1 MTDWLELEAEFRR
14 LVELNEAHRAA
25 ALSELEARSPELAH
39 QLRGMLAA
47 DESPTL
53 QIDVR
58 IQRVASSLLLDGEL
72 RRGDRLGP
80 WSVIECIGRG
90 GMGTV
95 YKVERADQQFRQQ
108 AALKVV
114 SNVADEA
121 TYDRF
126 RRERQ
131 ILAQL
136 NHANIAGLIDG
147 GVIDD
152 GRPWLVMEFV
162 EGISIDRWCDL
173 HRLDPEQ
180 RLRLFLQVLDAVSFA
195 HRKLVLHKDI
205 KFNNILVNDGGQV
218 RLLDFGT
225 ASLLDDDTD
234 SSEAVTRIFAL
245 TPAFASPEQL
255 RGEPLSTASDIYSL
269 GVLLYSL
276 LTGRMPIAEQHRS
289 PAEFEKLVRTRIP
302 ALPSAAIF
310 TDSASPEN
318 TDHERIARLRDS
330 TPARLR
336 AQLRGDRD
344 AIVMTCLRKEPDR
357 RYSSVQ
363 MLADDIRAVLESR
376 PVSARADSRLYR
388 TMRFFGRHR
397 WPIIGGLALVTLLAT
412 GLMLSIV
419 NYLEAEQRGR
429 ELEQVVSFQQ
439 RLIESV
445 EPQALGQEAL
455 SWIENRL
462 LEENQFQGLPDQ
474 LNAADLGRNLIDRQ
488 MLADATRLIDE
499 MFSESPALGLQLH
512 ATMAQLYGQLDLH
525 ERVVESTE
533 AGARMAEDAGKLA
546 NALRMRLFKAGALAR
561 LEEHDRMGATIE
573 SVTHRISELESN
585 EARDHVLA
593 LALKLE
599 GDLHIASH
607 RPEAALASYF
617 TSLDHRRALGDQLL
631 ERVIRHDIATTLHR
645 LGRLEEALVA
655 ARELETDWLEATGP
669 DHPRTQTARNLVAT
683 TLSSLGRPEQALTLQ
698 RAIHEYRLHEM
709 GAESQFTLVALNNIG
724 VSYKR
729 MGKLQKALETF
740 EQVHHQRVS
749 LFGPQNAYT
758 IATAMRRGDVL
769 KRLGRLEEAEHW
781 FDDIV
786 THSRSR
792 NGIDRQG
799 KLARLHLE
807 EIRALRGQPTDSHTA
822 HHLANALS
830 SGATHWL
837 DRIEPWQMLGRI
849 LTAAGDLDGAEA
861 ALDRALHHQ
870 IEILGSGHPMI
881 KETQLAIDD
890 LANVR
895 RPGEVDPII
904 IEPGP
909 TPGPGNF

>member
-14 LVELNEAHRAA
+14 LVDLDGEHRAE
-25 ALSELEARSPELAH
+25 ALSELEAHSPDLAH

-53 QIDVR
+53 QIGVR

-80 WSVIECIGRG
+80 WSVIERIGRG

-95 YKVERADQQFRQQ
+95 YKVERADQQFRQH

-162 EGISIDRWCDL
+162 EGMSIDQWCDL

-205 KFNNILVNDGGQV
+205 KFNNILVNDSGQV

-234 SSEAVTRIFAL
+234 SPEAVTRIFAL

-276 LTGRMPIAEQHRS
+276 LTGRMPISDQYRS
-289 PAEFEKLVRTRIP
+289 PAEFEQLVSTRIP
-302 ALPSAAIF
+302 PLPSSVIF
-310 TDSASPEN
+310 TGSAQPDDS
-318 TDHERIARLRDS
+318 DHQRIARLRNS
-330 TPARLR
+330 SPARLR
-336 AQLRGDRD
+336 ARLRGDLD

-376 PVSARADSRLYR
+376 PVSARAESRLYR
-388 TMRFFGRHR
+388 SMRFVGRHR
-397 WPIIGGLALVTLLAT
+397 WSISGGLALVCLLTT
-412 GLMLSIV
+412 GLLLSIF

-445 EPQALGQEAL
+445 EPQALGREAL
-455 SWIENRL
+455 SWIG
-462 LEENQFQGLPDQ
+462 NQLAEANEPQGSPGQ

-499 MFSESPALGLQLH
+499 TFDESPTLGLQLH
-512 ATMAQLYGQLDLH
+512 TTMARIYGQLDLH
-525 ERVVESTE
+525 ERVIESTE
-533 AGARMAEDAGKLA
+533 AGARMAESAGMLA
-546 NALRMRLFKAGALAR
+546 NALRIRLFKAGALAR
-561 LEEHDRMGATIE
+561 LEEYDRMAVTVE
-573 SVTHRISELESN
+573 SVTRRISELESN
-585 EARDHVLA
+585 DERDHILA
-593 LALKLE
+593 LALKLK
-599 GDLHIASH
+599 GDLDIAH
-607 RPEAALASYF
+607 NQPEAALTRYLAS
-617 TSLDHRRALGDQLL
+617 LEHRRALGDQQL

-645 LGRLEEALVA
+645 LGRLDEALVA
-655 ARELETDWLEATGP
+655 ARELETDWLQATGP

-683 TLSSLGRPEQALTLQ
+683 ILSSLGRPEQALELQ
-698 RAIHEYRLHEM
+698 QAIHEYRLREM

-729 MGKLQKALETF
+729 MGKLQKALEIF
-740 EQVHHQRVS
+740 EQVHDRRES
-749 LFGPQNAYT
+749 LFGPQNDYT
-758 IATAMRRGDVL
+758 IATAIRRGDVL
-769 KRLGRLEEAEHW
+769 KRLERLEEAEHL

-786 THSRSR
+786 MHSDTA
-792 NGIDRQG
+792 NGASRQG
-799 KLARLHLE
+799 KLARLHLQ
-807 EIRALRGQPTDSHTA
+807 EIRARRGQSTDPQSA
-822 HHLANALS
+822 RHLANELS
-830 SGATHWL
+830 EDATHWL
-837 DRIEPWQMLGRI
+837 DKVEPWQILGRI
-849 LTAAGDLDGAEA
+849 LTAVGDLTGAEA
-861 ALDRALHHQ
+861 ALGKALGHQ
-870 IEILGSGHPMI
+870 IEILGSDHPMI
-881 KETQLAIDD
+881 TETELALDD
-890 LANVR
+890 LANAR
-895 RPGEVDPII
+895 RSGKAVDPII
-904 IEPGP
+904 I
-909 TPGPGNF
+909 TPGPGSF